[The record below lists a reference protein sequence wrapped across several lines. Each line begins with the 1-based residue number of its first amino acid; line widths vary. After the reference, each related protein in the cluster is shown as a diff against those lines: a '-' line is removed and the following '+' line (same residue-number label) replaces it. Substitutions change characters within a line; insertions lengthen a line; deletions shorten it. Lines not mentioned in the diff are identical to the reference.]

1 MNHSTLA
8 FALIHACRFQ
18 HGFEVQNK
26 GVSRLSMLDTIS
38 TRGAT
43 TILDCMEL
51 EIVRIQ
57 IYRYFVKNHED
68 SAACDREEILSMCV
82 L

>member
-1 MNHSTLA
+1 MFNSIMRYFVIVNA
-8 FALIHACRFQ
+8 NSIMIHAHRFQ

-26 GVSRLSMLDTIS
+26 GVSRLSTLDTIS

-57 IYRYFVKNHED
+57 IYRYCMYNK
-68 SAACDREEILSMCV
+68 SRG
-82 L
+82 

>member
-1 MNHSTLA
+1 MYHVPYA
-8 FALIHACRFQ
+8 HIRFQ

-26 GVSRLSMLDTIS
+26 GVARLSMLDTIS

-57 IYRYFVKNHED
+57 IYRY
-68 SAACDREEILSMCV
+68 ILASHSIIKSWN
-82 L
+82 